1 MAINFFVNR
10 DSIYALFRKQI
21 NGRRIN
27 LTYFP
32 GIQIN
37 DEWNPDRQRFNSK
50 TKELEDLN
58 KKLIEVEVAFN
69 KVLETYDPF
78 TLRNDK
84 LAELIEE
91 NIQNKPKY
99 TPFFDY
105 CDIYFEHASKRF
117 TRRRSQQI
125 LTSINKIRDF
135 SPHLTFEQ
143 IDKRFYRDFT
153 QYLMDKKLSTN
164 YVGSII
170 KNLKRVLNYA
180 TENDDNKNLEFKN
193 FKKPSEEVYNIYLN
207 EKEIEKIYN
216 LAIDE
221 KMVREFHKENEQ
233 FLSQRSISLQIKALD
248 QARKLFVIGC
258 WTGLRVENYLNIDP
272 EIHVELDKG
281 FIHAIANKNGPKLRI
296 PIHKLVRQII
306 ESDGFPKSVTQQRL
320 NDHIKV
326 LGEMAGIKDIIIYSR
341 TEGNK
346 RIEHTRNKYEMI
358 TTHTA
363 RRSFASNLLSRGIPK
378 QFIMAVTGHKTE
390 SNFNKY
396 TAAVQ
401 KDIMTEKL
409 ADYDVWDGEAKTK
422 KKDKK
427 SKKMKEVKLN

>member
-10 DSIYALFRKQI
+10 DSIYALYRKQK

-37 DEWNPDRQRFNSK
+37 DEWNPDRQRFNPK
-50 TKELEDLN
+50 TKELEDFN
-58 KKLIEVEVAFN
+58 KTLLEVEVAFN

-78 TLRNDK
+78 KLENEK

-91 NIQNKPKY
+91 NMKNKPRY

-117 TRRRSQQI
+117 TRRRSQQV
-125 LTSINKIRDF
+125 LTTINKIKDF
-135 SPHLTFEQ
+135 SPNLTFEQ

-153 QYLMDKKLSTN
+153 QHLMDKEYSSN
-164 YVGSII
+164 YIGSII
-170 KNLKRVLNYA
+170 KNLKRILNYA
-180 TENDDNKNLEFKN
+180 TENDDNKNLEYKN
-193 FKKPSEEVYNIYLN
+193 FKKPSEEVYNIYLT
-207 EKEIEKIYN
+207 EEEIEKIYN
-216 LAIDE
+216 LSIDE
-221 KMVREFHKENEQ
+221 KMIREFHKEKEQ
-233 FLSQRSISLQIKALD
+233 FLSERSINLQLKALD

-272 EIHVELDKG
+272 EIHIDMEKG

-306 ESDGFPKSVTQQRL
+306 EHDGFPKSVTQQRL
-320 NDHIKV
+320 NEHIKV
-326 LGEMAGIKDIIIYSR
+326 LGEMAKIKDMIIFTR

-346 RIEHTRNKYEMI
+346 RIEHTKNKYELI

-378 QFIMAVTGHKTE
+378 QYIMAVTGHKTE

-401 KDIMTEKL
+401 KDIMTEQL
-409 ADYDVWDGEAKTK
+409 ADYDVWDGESISK
-422 KKDKK
+422 KKAKK
-427 SKKMKEVKLN
+427 QKKQEIK